1 MGTNILTVT
10 KTNFDQDVLKSSVP
24 VLIDFWAEWCGPCR
38 AVAPILD
45 ELATEYDGKVRIGK
59 VNVDNDQDLAL
70 QYKIHSIPTL
80 LIFKGGEVVD
90 QIVGLR
96 SKKDFK
102 AKLDKVAG
110 S

>member
-1 MGTNILTVT
+1 MGTNIVTVT
-10 KTNFDQDVLKSSVP
+10 KSNFDQDVLKSPVP

-59 VNVDNDQDLAL
+59 VNVDHDQDLAL

-80 LIFKGGEVVD
+80 LIFKSGEVVD

-102 AKLDKVAG
+102 AKLDKVAAP
-110 S
+110 